1 MSKPSEALIF
11 DRTQA
16 DVRNA
21 TAKGQYNA
29 SDLNR
34 VEKWSKYLADEL
46 NTLGYNITITSK
58 TNWTSGEM
66 RSNTQIE
73 RIRSNIQKIMQGY
86 HWITKIYT
94 ASNTI
99 TYIRANNF
107 EKILNEIYYLM
118 YGMRN
123 MYVYG
128 GVARGGEPLFWQNNF
143 IHTFN
148 G

>member
-16 DVRNA
+16 DVTNA
-21 TAKGQYNA
+21 TLKGQYNA

-46 NTLGYNITITSK
+46 NTLGYNIQITTK
-58 TNWTSGEM
+58 TNWTSSEL
-66 RSNTQIE
+66 RSNSEIE
-73 RIRSNIQKIMQGY
+73 RIRKN
-86 HWITKIYT
+86 ITKIMYGWHYIT
-94 ASNTI
+94 PMYSASNTI
-99 TYIRANNF
+99 TYTRANRF
-107 EKILNEIYYLM
+107 EQILNEIYYLM